1 MDFTI
6 VSQIHRPLS
15 FGDSFD
21 LLFPSKSRW
30 ISQNLPKSIDFSYFW
45 LDVLFVRD
53 TSVRKIVAV
62 LPVWDRHDTSCVFQ
76 TGLDVLSLRGH
87 FAPQTGLDVFCVTPR
102 SETLSRCFH
111 RTPLSHRSVFLPVHR
126 VCFIGSAAQT
136 REPVNS
142 RRATHAAVSA
152 LSIARPCLGLP
163 QKKDFLLE
171 VLFCGAPNR
180 ARTCDT
186 AVNSRVL
193 YRLSY

>member
-53 TSVRKIVAV
+53 TSVRNIVVV

-76 TGLDVLSLRGH
+76 TGLDVLSLCE
-87 FAPQTGLDVFCVTPR
+87 TTPSCYR
-102 SETLSRCFH
+102 
-111 RTPLSHRSVFLPVHR
+111 
-126 VCFIGSAAQT
+126 
-136 REPVNS
+136 NS
-142 RRATHAAVSA
+142 RTYKHATGMFA
-152 LSIARPCLGLP
+152 LRRGLRFEP
-163 QKKDFLLE
+163 
-171 VLFCGAPNR
+171 
-180 ARTCDT
+180 
-186 AVNSRVL
+186 
-193 YRLSY
+193 